1 MVALS
6 MVGIVIVAA
15 EITAQT
21 QKNQKPITITVQ
33 RGVHPIAVN
42 KSGKCITPHVLHVA
56 EDDTITWDGSA
67 AGVRDFH
74 IIFPVSPFKNGQTFF
89 DKANSSSGAI
99 KKSPSGTA
107 DVFKYVIAVDGAA
120 TCDPHVIIMGARDD
134 QAREKKD

>member
-21 QKNQKPITITVQ
+21 KKNQKPITITVQ

-42 KSGKCITPHVLHVA
+42 KSGKCTTPHVLHVA

-67 AGVRDFH
+67 AGVSDFH

-89 DKANSSSGAI
+89 DKANPSSGAI
-99 KKSPSGTA
+99 KKAPSGTV
-107 DVFKYVIAVDGAA
+107 DVFKYVIAVDGPP
-120 TCDPHVIIMGARDD
+120 TCDPHIIIMGGGDD
-134 QAREKKD
+134 QDREKKD